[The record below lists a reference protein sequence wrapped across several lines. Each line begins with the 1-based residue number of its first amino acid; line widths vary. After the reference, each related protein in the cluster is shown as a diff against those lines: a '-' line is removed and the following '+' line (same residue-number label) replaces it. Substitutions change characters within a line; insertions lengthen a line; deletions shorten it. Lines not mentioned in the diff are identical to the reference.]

1 MVMEP
6 FYIIKL
12 DNSLPK
18 PKNQQYF
25 KDNYIHN
32 MSSSKYSSEFWRT
45 TFILSIG
52 RANSKS
58 QHKLIMYNKTIL
70 KYVQK
75 LEFKSEKTIK
85 SWMCIFQGDWLQ
97 PNRSNLPARVFTNG
111 HQVRWLSEQFLPQ
124 ALRIV
129 TKSMFMLQFVSIM
142 AEITS
147 VACKFYRMECVI
159 VLRLYIICQSIPTF

>member
-12 DNSLPK
+12 DNSLPNL
-18 PKNQQYF
+18 KNQQYF

-85 SWMCIFQGDWLQ
+85 S
-97 PNRSNLPARVFTNG
+97 
-111 HQVRWLSEQFLPQ
+111 
-124 ALRIV
+124 
-129 TKSMFMLQFVSIM
+129 
-142 AEITS
+142 
-147 VACKFYRMECVI
+147 
-159 VLRLYIICQSIPTF
+159 

>member
-12 DNSLPK
+12 DNSLPNL
-18 PKNQQYF
+18 KNQQYL

-32 MSSSKYSSEFWRT
+32 MTSSKYSSEFWRT

-52 RANSKS
+52 RANSKA

-85 SWMCIFQGDWLQ
+85 S
-97 PNRSNLPARVFTNG
+97 
-111 HQVRWLSEQFLPQ
+111 
-124 ALRIV
+124 
-129 TKSMFMLQFVSIM
+129 
-142 AEITS
+142 
-147 VACKFYRMECVI
+147 
-159 VLRLYIICQSIPTF
+159 